1 MARWGADTIRLR
13 RAVFETIEPGFHD
26 HRRSLIFDRLA
37 MLIILASVAGAIAL
51 TVSGLAPWLRE
62 AITDLGYL
70 WDVFFLGEYGLR
82 LWTAPE
88 HPVFRRPHRLGGFVA
103 FATTPLLILDA
114 AGLIPL
120 VLKLA
125 APQAVG
131 LILVFEVLRFFRLGR
146 YSPALATVGRVLA
159 TESRALMAAGVIGL
173 GLLLVAG
180 TGMYL
185 IEGDIQ
191 SDKVGSIPA
200 AMYWAVVTVVTVGY
214 GDIVPVTALGKLF
227 TGVIMVGGL
236 IFFALPVAIIAT
248 GFLAEIR
255 RRDFIVSYGMVAR
268 VPAFAGLDAA
278 AHSELV
284 GLLRARRVPRDT
296 IIIRKGDEGDSMYF
310 IASGEAEVVLPHGSV
325 LLRRGDFFGEVAV
338 LGRVKRTATV
348 IARSICDLLVLD
360 AADVLK
366 FMEQNPRVAE
376 ALRQAVAQRTESTA
390 KRDRAG
396 APSSP

>member
-1 MARWGADTIRLR
+1 MTAAENTRSFR
-13 RAVFETIEPGFHD
+13 RTVFETIEPGFHD
-26 HRRSLIFDRLA
+26 YRRSEIFDRVA
-37 MLIILASVAGAIAL
+37 MLIILASVAGAVVS
-51 TVSGLAPWLRE
+51 TVSSLDPWLQE
-62 AITDLGYL
+62 TIAVLNYL
-70 WDVFFLGEYGLR
+70 WDVFFVGEYALR

-88 HPVFRRPHRLGGFVA
+88 HPVFASPHRAGGLLA
-103 FATTPLLILDA
+103 FATTPMLILDA
-114 AGLIPL
+114 AGLMPL

-125 APQAVG
+125 VPQAIG
-131 LILVFEVLRFFRLGR
+131 LILIFSVLRFFRLAR
-146 YSPALATVGRVLA
+146 YSPALATVGRVLV
-159 TESRALMAAGVIGL
+159 TEWRALMAAGVIGL
-173 GLLLVAG
+173 GLLLIAG

-185 IEGDIQ
+185 IEGDVQ
-191 SDKVGSIPA
+191 PDKLGSVPA

-284 GLLRARRVPRDT
+284 GLLRARKIPRDA

-310 IASGEAEVVLPHGSV
+310 IATGEVEVVLPHGSV
-325 LLRRGDFFGEVAV
+325 MLQQGDFFGEVAV

-348 IARSICDLLVLD
+348 IARRVCELLVLD
-360 AADVLK
+360 AGDVIK
-366 FMEQNPRVAE
+366 FMEQNPRVAD
-376 ALRQAVAQRTESTA
+376 ALRQAMTARTGSRSPDEVA
-390 KRDRAG
+390 
-396 APSSP
+396 